1 MQIYVDTAN
10 VNEIRE
16 AASWGVLSGVTTNPS
31 LVAKEGRSFRQVIE
45 EVAQIVSGPISAEV
59 VSTDAEGMVREG
71 VEYASW
77 SPYVVIK
84 VPLTA
89 EGLKATHRLAGK
101 GIRTNVTLV
110 FSAPQ
115 GLLAARA
122 GATYVSPFIGRI
134 DDVGMDGMAVVREL
148 SQIFKLHG
156 ISTQIIAAS
165 IRHPR
170 HVVDAALA
178 GAHIATIPFKVLGE
192 MLRHPLTDVG
202 LERFLSDWQKVALL
216 NK

>member
-77 SPYVVIK
+77 SPNVVIK

-202 LERFLSDWQKVALL
+202 LERFLSDWQKVASL

>member
-31 LVAKEGRSFRQVIE
+31 LVANEGRSFRQVIE

-77 SPYVVIK
+77 SPNVVIK

-202 LERFLSDWQKVALL
+202 LERFLSDWQKVAAL